1 MTAMVEPS
9 CPVLVVHDDD
19 AFRKSLIA
27 ALDQHHFTVTWATDG
42 DGAVDLLTKRKFP
55 VILIGLDLR
64 TQKGVRALEH
74 LRANREDIGCAVII
88 LGDPDPNVRT
98 FAPWADETMLKPVD
112 AAYVARR
119 ARAYCT

>member
-1 MTAMVEPS
+1 MTAMVQPS

-27 ALDQHHFTVTWATDG
+27 ALDQDHFTVTFATDG
-42 DGAVDLLTKRKFP
+42 DGAVDLLRQRKFP
-55 VILIGLDLR
+55 VILIGLSLETR
-64 TQKGVRALEH
+64 NGVRTLEH
-74 LRANREDIGCAVII
+74 LRAHREDAGCAVII

-98 FAPWADETMLKPVD
+98 FAPWVDETMLKPVD

-119 ARAYCT
+119 ARAYCA

>member
-1 MTAMVEPS
+1 MVEPS

-42 DGAVDLLTKRKFP
+42 DSAVDLLTTRKFP